1 MKIFEKIVVVC
12 LLCRSFSIFIVFG
25 LCPCRSYSHS
35 LPIIWN
41 RLSPLEIY
49 VCRVLVLFSPKRQRR
64 RCAELFDSFH
74 FSHLGLCRCCPPLL
88 QRQLSDYVQPL
99 DLCLCRSYSS
109 SYPIRQVELFLGIR
123 GGNFSL
129 SRAPPWDI
137 RLGAFFKRWARSNPQ
152 QCDLSSFSLT
162 RAEANRDSST
172 SVNSPRP
179 LRSWTRFSDTPR

>member
-1 MKIFEKIVVVC
+1 M
-12 LLCRSFSIFIVFG
+12 FSDSV
-25 LCPCRSYSHS
+25 LAVATATACRSYETDC
-35 LPIIWN
+35 
-41 RLSPLEIY
+41 RLLRLMFV
-49 VCRVLVLFSPKRQRR
+49 VCWFSFRR
-64 RCAELFDSFH
+64 SDRDDDDSFH

-88 QRQLSDYVQPL
+88 QRQLSDYVQLL

-152 QCDLSSFSLT
+152 QCDPSSFSLS
-162 RAEANRDSST
+162 RAEANRDSSI

-179 LRSWTRFSDTPR
+179 LRS